1 MFIEPID
8 KILSREVI
16 DKYTLRGYI
25 MTMKLKSRHK
35 E

>member
-1 MFIEPID
+1 MFIGPID

-16 DKYTLRGYI
+16 DKYTLWGYI